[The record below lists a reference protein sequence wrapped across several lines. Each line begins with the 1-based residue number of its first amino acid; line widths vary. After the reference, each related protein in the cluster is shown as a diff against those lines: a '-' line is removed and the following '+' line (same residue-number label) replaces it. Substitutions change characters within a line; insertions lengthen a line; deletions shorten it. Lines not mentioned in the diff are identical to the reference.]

1 MGTHNWNE
9 LKWVDSDMKNRRIAC
24 PCCGHLGEVTGNP
37 VLQNNTVFYR
47 VKCYKKNCSLYDKF
61 FRVLCYERFY
71 ALREDF
77 EEEE

>member
-1 MGTHNWNE
+1 MGTHNWEE

-24 PCCGHLGEVTGNP
+24 PSCGQLGEVKGSP
-37 VLQNNTVFYR
+37 ILKNNTVFYR
-47 VKCYKKNCSLYDKF
+47 VKCYQKKCSQYDKF

-77 EEEE
+77 EEE